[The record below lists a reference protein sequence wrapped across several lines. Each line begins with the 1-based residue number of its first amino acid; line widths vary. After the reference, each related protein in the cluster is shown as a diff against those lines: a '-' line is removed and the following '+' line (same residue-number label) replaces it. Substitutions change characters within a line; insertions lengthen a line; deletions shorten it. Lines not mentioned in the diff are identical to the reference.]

1 MKQAL
6 MNGPVSV
13 NVEAS
18 GMAFQGYSTGI
29 LDGSECG
36 ANIDHS
42 VLLVGWGT
50 NSLGK
55 EYYTVKNS
63 WGETWGDSG
72 FGKIAV
78 ENG

>member
-1 MKQAL
+1 
-6 MNGPVSV
+6 
-13 NVEAS
+13 
-18 GMAFQGYSTGI
+18 MAFQGYSTGI

-78 ENG
+78 ENGQGACGIHTAAYQPYVNK